1 LSPAADAVT
10 KKKSYV
16 SGIVSSMQWGFDF
29 VSIVKYFFIL
39 ILLALMGINVFSY
52 LGDAGN
58 GAAGILGKFI
68 DLLSGVAS
76 GVKSG
81 IKVVV
86 TQTMKTSVGGIK
98 ANVDNSAA
106 NVLNKRMDE
115 AGKEEKSTLPQPDSV
130 SNVMQRTGAGGK
142 SGYCYIGEDRGFRSC
157 VRVGNMDKC
166 MSGDIFP
173 TEAICI
179 NPNLR
184 E

>member
-1 LSPAADAVT
+1 
-10 KKKSYV
+10 
-16 SGIVSSMQWGFDF
+16 
-29 VSIVKYFFIL
+29 
-39 ILLALMGINVFSY
+39 MGLNVFSY
-52 LGDAGN
+52 LGDASN
-58 GAAGILGKFI
+58 GAAGVLGKFA
-68 DLLSGVAS
+68 DLFSGVAS

-86 TQTMKTSVGGIK
+86 KQTTKTSADGANAAVDLTAGGTK
-98 ANVDNSAA
+98 GVVNATASAIDSGV
-106 NVLNKRMDE
+106 NILDKRMDN
-115 AGKEEKSTLPQPDSV
+115 AGKGENNTPPKPDAV
-130 SNVMQRTGAGGK
+130 ANVTQRAGAGGK

-173 TEAICI
+173 TEAVCI